1 MLERTAFEALETIM
15 NRPVPYWRSLAAR
28 PAVASTLLLVGCLAG
43 CQLAA
48 PIPASTP
55 NDAPK
60 LVVGDHWQYRIIDN
74 LRRGAV
80 TMVDSEVVSV
90 VNGIASL
97 RVVHD
102 GPYGRSEEKEQV
114 NADGWLVAGALKPDF
129 PRQFPTPIQL
139 YGFPLTQG
147 KTWRQVVYTTSPET
161 GLPAQILSYGTVQGL
176 RATTV
181 PAGSFDAIYIY
192 RIIQLDD
199 DQFWRTRTERRDS
212 VWLDARVKG
221 PVREL
226 RDASYI
232 ELSGGAMPVV
242 RTENTTRELISFVPG
257 PK

>member
-1 MLERTAFEALETIM
+1 VRAALEPIM
-15 NRPVPYWRSLAAR
+15 VRSNPLWRNPATLI
-28 PAVASTLLLVGCLAG
+28 AVASAYLLVGCQLAG
-43 CQLAA
+43 

-60 LVVGDHWQYRIIDN
+60 LVVGDHWQYRITDN

-97 RVVHD
+97 RLMYD
-102 GPYGRSEEKEQV
+102 GPYGRSEEREQV

-139 YGFPLTQG
+139 YDFPLTQG
-147 KTWRQVVYTTSPET
+147 KTWRQVVNTISPET

-176 RATTV
+176 RSTTV
-181 PAGSFDAIYIY
+181 PAGSFDAIYVY

-212 VWLDARVKG
+212 VWFDAKVKG
-221 PVREL
+221 PVLEL
-226 RDASYI
+226 RDASFI
-232 ELSGGAMPVV
+232 ELGGGDMPVI